1 MAFFGGGGGPKS
13 RSLDDIAAAAG
24 EASETTKN
32 KKPCLKDAGRA
43 NTYEDREE
51 FDIFLSF
58 AWVSHWKLAWAN
70 RGIFNVKGSV
80 LV

>member
-24 EASETTKN
+24 GEAGEATKN

-51 FDIFLSF
+51 LNKFCLDSQYAVYTNTTHHGLNI
-58 AWVSHWKLAWAN
+58 
-70 RGIFNVKGSV
+70 
-80 LV
+80 

>member
-24 EASETTKN
+24 GEAGEATKS

-51 FDIFLSF
+51 
-58 AWVSHWKLAWAN
+58 
-70 RGIFNVKGSV
+70 
-80 LV
+80 